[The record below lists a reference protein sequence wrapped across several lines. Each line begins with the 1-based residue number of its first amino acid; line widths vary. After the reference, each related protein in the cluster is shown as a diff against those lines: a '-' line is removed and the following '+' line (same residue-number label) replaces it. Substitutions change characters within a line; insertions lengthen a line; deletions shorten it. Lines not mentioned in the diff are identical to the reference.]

1 MDNIDNFRERALEV
15 AKDLEAFSTAY
26 NVGTLRSR
34 AEEAASRAVH
44 DASRKIEEAM
54 ANAELARKKAEDE
67 AVEEGGN
74 PTADSTVKEKLEA
87 ALERGDM
94 LQQQVAELDKTVAGL
109 RKEIAELLEEK
120 RCVEEGAKQAWVE
133 VGMLKQEVAQL
144 KVRKH
149 NLEEQLTAAADA
161 RLEVSTGSSKGNNSD
176 CSTGFSF
183 KRLLG
188 CRCVKVL
195 Y

>member
-1 MDNIDNFRERALEV
+1 MDNIENFRERALEV

-54 ANAELARKKAEDE
+54 ANAELARKKAEED
-67 AVEEGGN
+67 AAKGN
-74 PTADSTVKEKLEA
+74 GVGMADTSVKEKLDA

-94 LQQQVAELDKTVAGL
+94 LERQVVELDKTMCDL
-109 RKEIAELLEEK
+109 RKEIAELMEEK
-120 RCVEEGAKQAWVE
+120 RCVEEGAKQAWLE

-149 NLEEQLTAAADA
+149 NLEEQLTAVADA
-161 RLEVSTGSSKGNNSD
+161 RLEVSTGSSKENNSD
-176 CSTGFSF
+176 IGVAFSL
-183 KRLLG
+183 KRFLG
-188 CRCVKVL
+188 CRCVKVV